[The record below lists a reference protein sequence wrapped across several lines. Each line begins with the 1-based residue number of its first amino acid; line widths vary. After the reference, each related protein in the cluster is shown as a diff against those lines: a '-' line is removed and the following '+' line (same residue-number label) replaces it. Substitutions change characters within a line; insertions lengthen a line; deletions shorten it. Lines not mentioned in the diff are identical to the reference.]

1 MEKNEPENIWLST
14 QNYLFHILPENV
26 INEIL
31 RAKTGI
37 ILPDNPVYLVSSH
50 STSPSIIV
58 WNFFCDICRLYTH
71 PPAEGLGPGHC
82 TPSSSYFLLLIT
94 ARKRSLWRLCFY
106 TCLSVIL
113 FTGGGSASVHAWIA
127 DHLQEQTPPSLH
139 SACWEIR
146 PTSGWYASY
155 CNSMPFGAR
164 RAYCAIVSVS
174 VKSSAA

>member
-58 WNFFCDICRLYTH
+58 
-71 PPAEGLGPGHC
+71 
-82 TPSSSYFLLLIT
+82 
-94 ARKRSLWRLCFY
+94 
-106 TCLSVIL
+106 
-113 FTGGGSASVHAWIA
+113 
-127 DHLQEQTPPSLH
+127 
-139 SACWEIR
+139 
-146 PTSGWYASY
+146 
-155 CNSMPFGAR
+155 
-164 RAYCAIVSVS
+164 
-174 VKSSAA
+174 